1 MQHAKRTNPGPI
13 SAGEEKR
20 EDNRGEYLLLFP
32 FSALCQGVA
41 LAAFVVRVTPT
52 IPQLPEINPSCTHI
66 GALQRH
72 VGSTEKAW
80 AQALAAVRLGRQQIH
95 VEALA
100 HPARTRL
107 RIMHPQHTTR
117 QHARV

>member
-1 MQHAKRTNPGPI
+1 MVEGMPGV
-13 SAGEEKR
+13 
-20 EDNRGEYLLLFP
+20 
-32 FSALCQGVA
+32 Q
-41 LAAFVVRVTPT
+41 PT

-80 AQALAAVRLGRQQIH
+80 TQALAAIRLGRQQIH